1 MTSETLLA
9 GLRRSL
15 PELSPSHLYDDEG
28 SRLFE
33 QITEQ
38 PEYYQTRTE
47 LSILEARSAD
57 IVAAVNPTRLAE
69 LGSGAGRK
77 VGLLF
82 RELSHAH
89 VTMLDINEDF
99 CRACVN
105 DLAARHP
112 EHTFEPLVGN
122 FLHDLHLLG
131 PGGGPRMV
139 LFFAG
144 TLGNLKPDQVPP
156 FMAKIEQI
164 LAPEDAFLVGVDLVK
179 DRQRLHDAYN
189 DAAGV
194 TAAFNLNSLKVINA
208 RYEANFDVTGWEHRA
223 FYSEENA
230 WIEMRLRAKRP
241 MRVIVAG
248 EELHFAAGDEIRTEV
263 SCKYTRQS
271 LAARLGG
278 LRIAEW
284 FTDPEELFAL
294 ALVRR

>member
-1 MTSETLLA
+1 MTPETLLA
-9 GLRRSL
+9 GLRRPL
-15 PELSPSHLYDDEG
+15 PELSPAHLYDDVG

-33 QITEQ
+33 QITHQ

-47 LSILEARSAD
+47 LGILEARSAD
-57 IVAAVNPTRLAE
+57 IVASIQPTRLAE

-77 VGLLF
+77 IGLLF
-82 RELSHAH
+82 RELAAAQ

-99 CRACVN
+99 CRACVQS
-105 DLAARHP
+105 LAAQHP

-122 FLHDLHLLG
+122 FLNDLHLLG

-144 TLGNLKPDQVPP
+144 TLGNLKPEQVPP

-164 LAPEDAFLVGVDLVK
+164 LEPEDALLVGVDLVK
-179 DRQRLHDAYN
+179 DRQRLNDAYN

-194 TAAFNLNSLKVINA
+194 TAAFNLNSLAVLNA
-208 RYEANFDVTGWEHRA
+208 RYQANFDLEGWEHRA
-223 FYSEENA
+223 FYCEDNA
-230 WIEMRLRAKRP
+230 WIEMRVRAKRA
-241 MRVIVAG
+241 MTVRVAG
-248 EELHFAAGDEIRTEV
+248 EAFHFAAGDEIRTEV
-263 SCKYTRQS
+263 SCKYTRET
-271 LAARLGG
+271 LASRLGN
-278 LRIAEW
+278 LRIADW